1 MRLLEWY
8 RQRDLKKI
16 QAQSQTA
23 YTGFESS
30 KSYLLFYQYSQL
42 AQAEVSA
49 WEALL
54 KEEGKIVDCIALCT
68 FKEKEVPHDI
78 YPQYIRAKESTWW
91 GKPKGEVFIKALE
104 KKYDVF
110 IDLSSGD
117 HIAAKYLRYGSHAAL
132 KVNFGHQKKPWSD
145 LQLDFKLKEQGPA
158 ARAALL
164 KLLAFINK

>member
-1 MRLLEWY
+1 MKLLEWY
-8 RQRDLKKI
+8 RQRDLNKI
-16 QAQSQTA
+16 QVQPKASYA
-23 YTGFESS
+23 GFENS
-30 KSYLLFYQYSQL
+30 KTYLLFYQYSQL
-42 AQAEVSA
+42 AKAEVSA

-54 KEEGKIVDCIALCT
+54 KAEGKLVDCIALYT
-68 FKEKEVPHDI
+68 SKEKEMPSDI
-78 YPQYIRAKESTWW
+78 YPQYIKAKESTWW

-117 HIAAKYLRYGSHAAL
+117 HIAAKYLRYGSHATL